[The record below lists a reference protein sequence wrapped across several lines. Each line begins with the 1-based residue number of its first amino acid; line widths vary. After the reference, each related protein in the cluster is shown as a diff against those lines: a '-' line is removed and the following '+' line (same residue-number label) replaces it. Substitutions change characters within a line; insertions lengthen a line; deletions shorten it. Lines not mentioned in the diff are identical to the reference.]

1 MRDRT
6 RLLAN
11 LPTKLLALA
20 IAIAMWF
27 GVSWQRRERISERS
41 YRLPLS
47 MANIPARML
56 IASPL
61 PAGVDVRLRGPFT
74 ALRQLDPQKL
84 QAVVDLSNASGGT
97 KLYRL
102 GPEDVNVPPEVEV
115 LSVAPDELTI
125 RLETATEKSVPVT
138 PDLTGEPAEG
148 MRVTDAAAEPHMAL
162 VVGPESSVARLT
174 QVRTEPVSVAG
185 RRSTFAT
192 TAGVLVD
199 SPGIRLRQ
207 GAAVLVTVHIAPAAS
222 PEPTPTKTRGKK
234 K

>member
-1 MRDRT
+1 MKNRS

-20 IAIAMWF
+20 IAVAMWL
-27 GVSWQRRERISERS
+27 GLSWQRRERISERS

-47 MANIPARML
+47 VANIPAHTL

-84 QAVVDLSNASGGT
+84 EAVVDLSNAPRGT

-115 LSVAPDELTI
+115 VSVAPDEITI
-125 RLETATEKSVPVT
+125 RLEAATEKSVPVT
-138 PDLTGEPAEG
+138 PDLAGEPAEG
-148 MRVTDAAAEPHMAL
+148 MRVTDAAAEPRMAL

-192 TAGVLVD
+192 AAAVLVD
-199 SPGIRLRQ
+199 SPGVRLRQ
-207 GAAVLVTVHIAPAAS
+207 GAAVMVTVHIAPALA
-222 PEPTPTKTRGKK
+222 PEPTPAKPRGKK